1 MDTEYKHSETTE
13 KIIGAAYDV
22 YNILGFG
29 FMEKV
34 YENALALEL
43 KERGLHVVQQ
53 QPIPVLYRGHVVGDY
68 AADLVVDGRVIVEVK
83 AVSSLSKVHE
93 VQLVNYLKATEIEV
107 GLLMN
112 FGTEL
117 EFKRRIFDQ

>member
-1 MDTEYKHSETTE
+1 MDTDYKHSETTE
-13 KIIGAAYDV
+13 KIIGAAYAV
-22 YNILGFG
+22 YNTLGFG
-29 FMEKV
+29 FVEKV

-43 KERGLHVVQQ
+43 KGRGLRVVQQ
-53 QPIPVLYRGHVVGDY
+53 QPIPVLYRGQVVGDY
-68 AADLVVDGRVIVEVK
+68 AADLVVDDRVIVEIK
-83 AVSSLSKVHE
+83 AVSGLSKVHE